1 MKYGLR
7 RKYGQVSAMPI
18 GQRFSNCGAPFPPRG
33 TRVDCMRN
41 ILILNEIWLQGKI
54 YISIGNLLG

>member
-18 GQRFSNCGAPFPPRG
+18 GQRFSNCGA
-33 TRVDCMRN
+33 RVDCMRN